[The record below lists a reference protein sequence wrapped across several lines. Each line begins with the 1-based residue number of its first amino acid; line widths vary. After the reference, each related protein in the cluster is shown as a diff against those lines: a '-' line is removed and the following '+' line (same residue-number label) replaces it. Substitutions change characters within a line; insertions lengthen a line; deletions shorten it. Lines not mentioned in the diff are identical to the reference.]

1 MKLTNKETGITFTLT
16 PKEAA
21 DFFYMKDNKG
31 QFINW
36 KEEYIIDYRDNEIS
50 NFKFFL
56 IITSL
61 LALGYA
67 SIYLFV
73 QFNY

>member
-50 NFKFFL
+50 NFKFCL

-61 LALGYA
+61 IALGYA
-67 SIYLFV
+67 SIYLFL

>member
-21 DFFYMKDNKG
+21 DFFYMKDNKC

-67 SIYLFV
+67 SIYLFL

>member
-1 MKLTNKETGITFTLT
+1 MKLTNKKTGITFTLT

-21 DFFYMKDNKG
+21 DFFYMKDNRG

-36 KEEYIIDYRDNEIS
+36 REEYIIHNYDNEIS
-50 NFKFFL
+50 HFKFCL

-67 SIYLFV
+67 SIYLFL

>member
-67 SIYLFV
+67 SIYLFL

>member
-1 MKLTNKETGITFTLT
+1 
-16 PKEAA
+16 
-21 DFFYMKDNKG
+21 MKDNRG

-36 KEEYIIDYRDNEIS
+36 REEYIIHNYDNEIS
-50 NFKFFL
+50 HFKFCL

-61 LALGYA
+61 IALGYA
-67 SIYLFV
+67 SFYLFL

>member
-36 KEEYIIDYRDNEIS
+36 KKEYIIDYRDNEIS

-67 SIYLFV
+67 SIYLFL

>member
-36 KEEYIIDYRDNEIS
+36 KEQYIIDYRDNEIS

-67 SIYLFV
+67 SIYLFL